1 MTDVY
6 RQPGVLGVHS
16 LDHFRLSV
24 PKLSDAEAFY
34 ETFGLDVRDA
44 PNGFD
49 LHTAPDSH
57 RWGTF
62 REGPRKQLDYLSFGA
77 FADDL
82 PAFRERLKRSGVAT
96 VEPPAGTDGEGGF

>member
-1 MTDVY
+1 MTDEH
-6 RQPGVLGVHS
+6 RQPGVLGIHS

-24 PKLSDAEAFY
+24 PDLAQAQAFY
-34 ETFGLDVRDA
+34 ERFGLSTRNA

-57 RWGTF
+57 RRGTF

-82 PAFRERLKRSGVAT
+82 PQRNSGGREVVAQSQ
-96 VEPPAGTDGEGGF
+96 GDRQQRDGR